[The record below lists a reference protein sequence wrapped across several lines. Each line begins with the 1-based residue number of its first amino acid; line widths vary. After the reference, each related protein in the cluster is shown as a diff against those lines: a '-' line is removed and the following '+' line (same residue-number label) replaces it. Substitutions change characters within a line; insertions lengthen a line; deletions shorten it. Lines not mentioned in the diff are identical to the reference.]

1 MNKEK
6 KNIDVLIIGA
16 GPAGLT
22 AAIYTSRLKL
32 STLVIENE
40 LIGGQIRNAYTVE
53 NYPGFLNTNGLEL
66 TEKFQEQATSS
77 GATIDEFDTIVS
89 INFDNKE
96 KLVET
101 KNYIYICKVI
111 IIASGAKRRKLPIP
125 EEAKF
130 HGNGIHYCELCDGAM
145 YENKHIAVV
154 GGGNSALLAVKFL
167 SKYASKITMIHQSD
181 VLQGEKK
188 IQDEIFNNPKVNI
201 IWNSQII
208 NAHGE
213 SSLSSITIKNLKTNE
228 TSTLDINGIFVY
240 IGLIPQTELFKDYI
254 KLDKYGSIIADE
266 STKTNIEGVFAIGD
280 VRTKLFKQ
288 LTTATSDGTVAALMA
303 EKYLNSKEE

>member
-22 AAIYTSRLKL
+22 AAIYTARLKL
-32 STLVIENE
+32 STLIIENE

-53 NYPGFLNTNGLEL
+53 NYPGFLSTSGLEL
-66 TEKFQEQATSS
+66 TEKFEEQAKSS
-77 GATIDEFDTIVS
+77 GAIIDEFDTIVS
-89 INFDNKE
+89 VNFTNNE
-96 KLVET
+96 KIVET
-101 KNYIYICKVI
+101 QNYIYICKVV
-111 IIASGAKRRKLPIP
+111 IIASGSKRRELPIP
-125 EEAKF
+125 EESKF

-188 IQDEIFNNPKVNI
+188 IQDEIFSNPKVEI
-201 IWNSQII
+201 IWNSRII
-208 NAHGE
+208 HANGE
-213 SSLSSITIKNLKTNE
+213 NNISSITIKNLKTNE
-228 TSTLDINGIFVY
+228 TSNLDVDGIFVY
-240 IGLIPQTELFKDYI
+240 IGLIPQTELFKDFI
-254 KLDKYGSIIADE
+254 NLDKYGSIIADE
-266 STKTNIEGVFAIGD
+266 NTKTNIEGVFAVGD
-280 VRTKLFKQ
+280 VRTKSFRQ
-288 LTTATSDGTVAALMA
+288 LTTATSDGTIAALMA
-303 EKYLNSKEE
+303 EKYLNSIKE